1 VISASDVPFATAP
14 TAVRGAAAAVRG
26 AGRYSETGDNVPR
39 GGAGGVC
46 RWKFLIET
54 SMSHRWTPAPRRLA
68 APAEAARGSGGPAI
82 HPAVLDAQAL
92 ARLAELDP
100 GGKAG
105 LLQRVLG
112 TYTVSLSRLLEQAR
126 AARTGPDTQALRH
139 VAHTLKS
146 SSASVGA
153 LTLSALCAGVEA
165 RVRDGRLDG
174 LEGDVD
180 ALLAEAE
187 RVLAGLTATPPRP

>member
-1 VISASDVPFATAP
+1 
-14 TAVRGAAAAVRG
+14 
-26 AGRYSETGDNVPR
+26 
-39 GGAGGVC
+39 VC
-46 RWKFLIET
+46 RWETLIET
-54 SMSHRWTPAPRRLA
+54 SMIHRWTPVPRRLA
-68 APAEAARGSGGPAI
+68 APAEAARGGGGPAVN
-82 HPAVLDAQAL
+82 PAVLDAQAL

-112 TYTVSLSRLLEQAR
+112 TYTLSLSRLLEQLR
-126 AARTGPDTQALRH
+126 AARTGSDAPALRH

-153 LTLSALCAGVEA
+153 LTLSALCASVEA

-174 LEGDVD
+174 LDGEVD
-180 ALLAEAE
+180 ALVVEAE
-187 RVLAGLTATPPRP
+187 RVLAGLTATPPQS

>member
-1 VISASDVPFATAP
+1 
-14 TAVRGAAAAVRG
+14 
-26 AGRYSETGDNVPR
+26 
-39 GGAGGVC
+39 VC
-46 RWKFLIET
+46 RWEYLIET
-54 SMSHRWTPAPRRLA
+54 SMTHRWTPAPRRLA
-68 APAEAARGSGGPAI
+68 APAEAARGSGGPAVTT
-82 HPAVLDAQAL
+82 AGLDAQAL

-112 TYTVSLSRLLEQAR
+112 TYKLSLSRLLEQLR

-153 LTLSALCAGVEA
+153 LTLSALCASVEA
-165 RVRDGRLDG
+165 RVRDGQLDG
-174 LEGDVD
+174 LDGEVD
-180 ALLAEAE
+180 ALVAEGE
-187 RVLAGLTATPPRP
+187 RVLAGLTATAPQP